1 MALTQQSK
9 SVKVKPVQDDG
20 AADGAPAPAK
30 RGKQRSPR
38 REQVVD
44 YLREAIT
51 VGRLADGERLIEE
64 RIATELKT
72 SRGPVREALQQLEHE
87 GLVVSYPYRGA
98 VVLGVSEEEIQE
110 VLIPIRLTLE
120 RFSFTKA
127 LEQMDESDYAELA
140 KEVWTMAEGAR
151 EGELLRLVEA
161 DIRFHEFVLSR
172 SGQPHTTQ
180 VWRSI
185 APRIRAYFFRY
196 GLTADLTQIAVE
208 HGQLLQ
214 AVQTGDREKVLAAVE
229 RHITVRTP
237 GP

>member
-1 MALTQQSK
+1 MSSIALYEAAR
-9 SVKVKPVQDDG
+9 VKTTEVDS
-20 AADGAPAPAK
+20 AA
-30 RGKQRSPR
+30 RRSSPR
-38 REQVVD
+38 RERVLEA
-44 YLREAIT
+44 LREAIV
-51 VGRLADGERLIEE
+51 VGRYVDGDRLIED
-64 RIATELKT
+64 RIARELET
-72 SRGPVREALQQLEHE
+72 SRGPVREALRQLEHE

-98 VVLGVSEEEIQE
+98 VVLGVSEEEVHQ

-127 LEQMDESDYAELA
+127 SERMDEPQFAELA
-140 KEVWTMAEGAR
+140 KEVWLMGEAGR
-151 EGELLRLVEA
+151 EDDLLRIVEA
-161 DIRFHEFVLSR
+161 DIRFHEFVLSC

-214 AVQTGDREKVLAAVE
+214 AVQSGDRKKVLAAVE

>member
-1 MALTQQSK
+1 M
-9 SVKVKPVQDDG
+9 PFVQPAETSAESAVPSP
-20 AADGAPAPAK
+20 AATTK
-30 RGKQRSPR
+30 RRSPR

-44 YLREAIT
+44 SLREAIT
-51 VGRLADGERLIEE
+51 VGRYVDGDRLIED
-64 RIATELKT
+64 RIARELAT
-72 SRGPVREALQQLEHE
+72 SRGPVREALRQLEHE

-127 LEQMDESDYAELA
+127 LEQMGDADFAELA
-140 KEVWTMAEGAR
+140 KEVWVMAEAAR
-151 EGELLRLVEA
+151 SGELLRVVEA

-196 GLTADLTQIAVE
+196 GLAADLERIAVE

-214 AVQTGDREKVLAAVE
+214 AVQTRDREVVLEAVE

>member
-1 MALTQQSK
+1 MPFSQQAESPPEQ
-9 SVKVKPVQDDG
+9 VEG
-20 AADGAPAPAK
+20 AATAPRPTRRK
-30 RGKQRSPR
+30 KRSPR

-51 VGRLADGERLIEE
+51 VGRIADGERLIEE
-64 RIATELKT
+64 RIARELEI
-72 SRGPVREALQQLEHE
+72 SRGPVREALRQLEHE

-120 RFSFTKA
+120 RFSFSKA
-127 LEQMDESDYAELA
+127 LEQMDEADFAELA
-140 KEVWTMAEGAR
+140 KEVWVMADAGR
-151 EGELLRLVEA
+151 RRELLRLVEA
-161 DIRFHEFVLSR
+161 DIRFHEYVLSR

-180 VWRSI
+180 VWKSI

-196 GLTADLTQIAVE
+196 GMVADLERIAIE
-208 HGQLLQ
+208 HGQLLE
-214 AVQTGDREKVLAAVE
+214 AVQSRDRERVLAAVE

>member
-1 MALTQQSK
+1 MPLVQQAEIPAEKAPGSRQAGDA
-9 SVKVKPVQDDG
+9 V
-20 AADGAPAPAK
+20 GAPEAPAK
-30 RGKQRSPR
+30 QRSRR
-38 REQVVD
+38 REHVID
-44 YLREAIT
+44 SLREAIT
-51 VGRLADGERLIEE
+51 VGRYADGDRLIEE
-64 RIATELKT
+64 RIARELQT
-72 SRGPVREALQQLEHE
+72 SRGPVREALRQLEHE

-98 VVLGVSEEEIQE
+98 VVLGVSEEEIQQ

-127 LEQMDESDYAELA
+127 LDQMDDRDFAELA
-140 KEVWTMAEGAR
+140 KEVWTMDEAAR

-196 GLTADLTQIAVE
+196 GLSADLGQIAIE

-214 AVQTGDREKVLAAVE
+214 AVQTRDRSKVLAAVE
-229 RHITVRTP
+229 RHITTRTP